1 MPLIRTCSDPNNEAL
16 NIMETDTASAPGP
29 IAHIIERLF
38 FHIAGLCLFVLF
50 IVMMGGV
57 IFRYL
62 PVQSEL
68 EHWVPGLL
76 NLLQVWLILFGSLA
90 AVISRHHLRI
100 GFIIERLPR
109 KINRLV
115 EALVWVVRFATLAL
129 LLYAS
134 GPVIK
139 AGFDASIGGVPFT
152 MGVVYIA
159 LPIVLPLMILLEL
172 INAKQ
177 AFSGKGGCGQ

>member
-1 MPLIRTCSDPNNEAL
+1 
-16 NIMETDTASAPGP
+16 METDNAPP
-29 IAHIIERLF
+29 PEPVAHLIERLF
-38 FHIAGLCLFVLF
+38 FHLAGLCLFALF

-62 PVQSEL
+62 PVRSEL
-68 EHWVPGLL
+68 EHWVPGVL

-100 GFIIERLPR
+100 GFIVAQLPHR
-109 KINRLV
+109 MKCFV
-115 EALVWVVRFATLAL
+115 DVLVWIVRFATLAI
-129 LLYAS
+129 LLYACV
-134 GPVIK
+134 PVIR

-152 MGVVYIA
+152 MGLVYVA

-172 INAKQ
+172 MNAKRV
-177 AFSGKGGCGQ
+177 FLGGSGQ

>member
-1 MPLIRTCSDPNNEAL
+1 
-16 NIMETDTASAPGP
+16 METDNTLQPEP
-29 IAHIIERLF
+29 IAQLIERLF
-38 FHIAGLCLFVLF
+38 FHLAGLCLFALF

-62 PVQSEL
+62 PVRSDL

-90 AVISRHHLRI
+90 AVVSRHHLRI
-100 GFIIERLPR
+100 GFIVANLSRR
-109 KINRLV
+109 MARLV
-115 EALVWVVRFATLAL
+115 GALVWSVRVATLVS
-129 LLYAS
+129 LLYACV
-134 GPVIK
+134 PVIR

-152 MGVVYIA
+152 MGLVYIA

-172 INAKQ
+172 MNAKR
-177 AFSGKGGCGQ
+177 AFQGGSGQ